1 MSGKEIDRV
10 RRRIWPGCCDIKD
23 EEGKIMV
30 RIEMPGVPKDN
41 LDVKIEGDKLIIH
54 GRKETSETGGTFLL
68 REIREGDYHQEFTID
83 DTIDRNSIEASLENG
98 VLHLTLGL
106 KESEKP
112 RKIEISTK

>member
-83 DTIDRNSIEASLENG
+83 DTIDG
-98 VLHLTLGL
+98 TPL
-106 KESEKP
+106 KLRLKTVSFILPWGSKSP
-112 RKIEISTK
+112 RSRER